1 MAKSK
6 GGKGGKPKREA
17 KKPKKKGGP
26 KTRSG
31 DAGTKGTGSA
41 G

>member
-6 GGKGGKPKREA
+6 GGKGSKPKREA

-26 KTRSG
+26 K
-31 DAGTKGTGSA
+31 KGSGSA